1 MNKIYSI
8 FGARKSKSG
17 KYYNITIVSGKD
29 DKKKY
34 ATIAMP
40 IDNHLKSKIMISTD
54 KKSLM
59 IIVPLLDVPKEEVKE
74 KVEENDS
81 DLPF

>member
-1 MNKIYSI
+1 MNKIFSI
-8 FGARKSKSG
+8 FGARKSKTG
-17 KYYNITIVSGKD
+17 KYYNITIVNGKD
-29 DKKKY
+29 DKKEY

-40 IDNHLKSKIMISTD
+40 CDNHLKSKIMISKD

-59 IIVPLLDVPKEEVKE
+59 IIVPLLDAPKE
-74 KVEENDS
+74 KVDENDS

>member
-17 KYYNITIVSGKD
+17 KYYNITIVNGKD
-29 DKKKY
+29 DKKEY

-40 IDNHLKSKIMISTD
+40 CDNHLKSKIMISKD

-59 IIVPLLDVPKEEVKE
+59 IIIPLFDVPKEEFK
-74 KVEENDS
+74 ENDS
-81 DLPF
+81 ELPF

>member
-1 MNKIYSI
+1 MNKIFSI

-17 KYYNITIVSGKD
+17 KYYNITIVNGKD
-29 DKKKY
+29 DKKEY
-34 ATIAMP
+34 ATITMP
-40 IDNHLKSKIMISTD
+40 CDNHLKSKIMISND

-59 IIVPLLDVPKEEVKE
+59 IIVPLLDAPKE
-74 KVEENDS
+74 KVDENDN

>member
-1 MNKIYSI
+1 MNKIFSI

-17 KYYNITIVSGKD
+17 KYYNITIVNGKD
-29 DKKKY
+29 DKKEY
-34 ATIAMP
+34 ATIALP
-40 IDNHLKSKIMISTD
+40 CDNHLKSKIMISKD

-59 IIVPLLDVPKEEVKE
+59 IIVPLLDAPKE
-74 KVEENDS
+74 KVDENDS

>member
-1 MNKIYSI
+1 MNKIFSI

-17 KYYNITIVSGKD
+17 KYYNITIVNGKD
-29 DKKKY
+29 NKKEY
-34 ATIAMP
+34 ANIAMP
-40 IDNHLKSKIMISTD
+40 CDNHLKSKIMISKD

-59 IIVPLLDVPKEEVKE
+59 IIVPLLDAPKE
-74 KVEENDS
+74 KVKENDS

>member
-17 KYYNITIVSGKD
+17 KYYNITIVNGKD
-29 DKKKY
+29 DKKEY

-40 IDNHLKSKIMISTD
+40 RDNHLKSKIMISKD

-59 IIVPLLDVPKEEVKE
+59 IIVPLLDAPKEEVD
-74 KVEENDS
+74 ENDS
-81 DLPF
+81 ELPL

>member
-1 MNKIYSI
+1 MNKIFSI

-17 KYYNITIVSGKD
+17 KYYNIIIVNGND
-29 DKKKY
+29 DKKEY

-40 IDNHLKSKIMISTD
+40 CDNHLKSKIFISKD

-59 IIVPLLDVPKEEVKE
+59 LVVPLLDAPKEEVKE
-74 KVEENDS
+74 NNNE
-81 DLPF
+81 LPF

>member
-1 MNKIYSI
+1 MNKIFSI

-17 KYYNITIVSGKD
+17 KYYNITIVNGKD
-29 DKKKY
+29 DKKEY
-34 ATIAMP
+34 ATIPMP
-40 IDNHLKSKIMISTD
+40 CDNHLKSKIMISKD

-74 KVEENDS
+74 NDS

>member
-1 MNKIYSI
+1 MNEIFSI

-17 KYYNITIVSGKD
+17 KYYNITIVNGKD

-34 ATIAMP
+34 ATIP
-40 IDNHLKSKIMISTD
+40 LPCDNHLKSKIMISKD

-59 IIVPLLDVPKEEVKE
+59 IIVPLLDAPKE
-74 KVEENDS
+74 KVDENDN

>member
-17 KYYNITIVSGKD
+17 KYYNITIVNGKD
-29 DKKKY
+29 DKKEY

-40 IDNHLKSKIMISTD
+40 TDNHLKSKIMISKD

-59 IIVPLLDVPKEEVKE
+59 LIVPLLDVPKEEVKE
-74 KVEENDS
+74 NDS

>member
-17 KYYNITIVSGKD
+17 KYYNITIVNGKD
-29 DKKKY
+29 DKKEY

-40 IDNHLKSKIMISTD
+40 CDNHLKSKIMISKD

-59 IIVPLLDVPKEEVKE
+59 VIIPLLDAPKE
-74 KVEENDS
+74 KVDENDS

>member
-8 FGARKSKSG
+8 FGARKSKTG
-17 KYYNITIVSGKD
+17 KYYNITIVNGKD
-29 DKKKY
+29 NKKEY

-40 IDNHLKSKIMISTD
+40 CDNHLKSKIMISKD

-59 IIVPLLDVPKEEVKE
+59 IIVPLLDATKEEVKQNE
-74 KVEENDS
+74 S

>member
-1 MNKIYSI
+1 MNKIFSI

-29 DKKKY
+29 DKKEY
-34 ATIAMP
+34 ATIPMP
-40 IDNHLKSKIMISTD
+40 CDNHLKSKIMISKD

-59 IIVPLLDVPKEEVKE
+59 IIVPILDVPKEEVN
-74 KVEENDS
+74 ENDS
-81 DLPF
+81 ELPF

>member
-17 KYYNITIVSGKD
+17 KYYNITIVNGKD
-29 DKKKY
+29 
-34 ATIAMP
+34 
-40 IDNHLKSKIMISTD
+40 D

-59 IIVPLLDVPKEEVKE
+59 IIVPLLDVPKE
-74 KVEENDS
+74 NDS

>member
-1 MNKIYSI
+1 MNKIFSI
-8 FGARKSKSG
+8 FGARKSKTG
-17 KYYNITIVSGKD
+17 KYYNITIINGKD
-29 DKKKY
+29 DKKEY

-40 IDNHLKSKIMISTD
+40 CDNHLKSKIMISKD

-59 IIVPLLDVPKEEVKE
+59 IIVPLLDAPKE
-74 KVEENDS
+74 KVDENDN

>member
-1 MNKIYSI
+1 MNKIFSI

-17 KYYNITIVSGKD
+17 KYYNITIVNGKD
-29 DKKKY
+29 DKKEY

-40 IDNHLKSKIMISTD
+40 CDNHLKSKIMISKN

-59 IIVPLLDVPKEEVKE
+59 IIVPLLDAPKE
-74 KVEENDS
+74 KVDENDNE
-81 DLPF
+81 LPF

>member
-1 MNKIYSI
+1 MNKIFSI

-17 KYYNITIVSGKD
+17 KYYNITIVNGKD
-29 DKKKY
+29 NKKEY

-40 IDNHLKSKIMISTD
+40 CDNHLKSKIMISKD

-59 IIVPLLDVPKEEVKE
+59 IIVPLLDVPKEEVK
-74 KVEENDS
+74 VNDS

>member
-1 MNKIYSI
+1 MNKIFSI

-17 KYYNITIVSGKD
+17 KYYNITIENGKD
-29 DKKKY
+29 NKKEY

-40 IDNHLKSKIMISTD
+40 CDNHLKSKIMISKD
-54 KKSLM
+54 KKSLI
-59 IIVPLLDVPKEEVKE
+59 IIVPLLDAPKEEVK
-74 KVEENDS
+74 VNDS

>member
-17 KYYNITIVSGKD
+17 NYYNITIVNGKD
-29 DKKKY
+29 EKKEY

-40 IDNHLKSKIMISTD
+40 TDNHLKSKIMISKD

-74 KVEENDS
+74 NDS

>member
-1 MNKIYSI
+1 MNKIFSI

-17 KYYNITIVSGKD
+17 KYYNITIVNGKD
-29 DKKKY
+29 DKKEY
-34 ATIAMP
+34 ANIAMP
-40 IDNHLKSKIMISTD
+40 CDNHLKSKIFISKD

-59 IIVPLLDVPKEEVKE
+59 IVVPLLDTPKE
-74 KVEENDS
+74 KVDENDN

>member
-1 MNKIYSI
+1 MNKIFSI

-17 KYYNITIVSGKD
+17 KYYNITIVNGKD
-29 DKKKY
+29 NKKEY

-40 IDNHLKSKIMISTD
+40 CDNHLKSKIMISKD
-54 KKSLM
+54 KKTLM
-59 IIVPLLDVPKEEVKE
+59 IIVPLLDAPKEEVN
-74 KVEENDS
+74 ENDS

>member
-1 MNKIYSI
+1 MNKIFSI

-17 KYYNITIVSGKD
+17 KYYNITIVNGKD
-29 DKKKY
+29 DKKEY

-40 IDNHLKSKIMISTD
+40 CDNHLKSKIMISKD

-59 IIVPLLDVPKEEVKE
+59 IIVPLLDAIKE
-74 KVEENDS
+74 KVDENDN
-81 DLPF
+81 DLTF

>member
-8 FGARKSKSG
+8 FGARKSKTG
-17 KYYNITIVSGKD
+17 KYYNITIVNGKD
-29 DKKKY
+29 NKKEY

-40 IDNHLKSKIMISTD
+40 CDNHLKSKIMISKD

-59 IIVPLLDVPKEEVKE
+59 IIVPLLDAPKE
-74 KVEENDS
+74 KVDENDN

>member
-17 KYYNITIVSGKD
+17 KYYNITIVNGKD
-29 DKKKY
+29 DKKEY
-34 ATIAMP
+34 ASIALP
-40 IDNHLKSKIMISTD
+40 CDNHIKSKIMISKD

-59 IIVPLLDVPKEEVKE
+59 IIVPLLDAPKE
-74 KVEENDS
+74 KVDENDNE
-81 DLPF
+81 LPF

>member
-1 MNKIYSI
+1 MNKIFSI

-17 KYYNITIVSGKD
+17 KYYNITIVNGKD
-29 DKKKY
+29 DKKEY

-40 IDNHLKSKIMISTD
+40 CDNHLKSKIMISND
-54 KKSLM
+54 KKTLM
-59 IIVPLLDVPKEEVKE
+59 IIVPLLDAPKE
-74 KVEENDS
+74 KVKENDS

>member
-8 FGARKSKSG
+8 FGARKSKTG

-29 DKKKY
+29 DKKEY

-40 IDNHLKSKIMISTD
+40 CNNHLKSKIMVSKD

-59 IIVPLLDVPKEEVKE
+59 IIVPLLDAPKE
-74 KVEENDS
+74 KVDENDN